1 MDLEREQL
9 IEIAVSV
16 LWVGLFIAAMVYI
29 GVTYTESG
37 ELTGEGPV
45 MLIALMIGFVVVMT
59 GTGYWL
65 SGREA

>member
-1 MDLEREQL
+1 MDLARDEL

-16 LWVGLFIAAMVYI
+16 LWVGLFIAAIVLI
-29 GVTYTESG
+29 GITYTESG
-37 ELTGEGPV
+37 ELTGQGPLL
-45 MLIALMIGFVVVMT
+45 LIGLIVGFVVVMT